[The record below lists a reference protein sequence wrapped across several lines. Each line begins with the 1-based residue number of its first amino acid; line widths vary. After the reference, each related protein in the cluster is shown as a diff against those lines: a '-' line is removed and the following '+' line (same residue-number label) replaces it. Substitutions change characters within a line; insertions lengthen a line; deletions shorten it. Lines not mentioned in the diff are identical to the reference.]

1 MNYKIPF
8 VNYPRGYEAIK
19 EEIDTA
25 IQGVLSQGDL
35 ILREEVGMFEKELA
49 GFLRVKYVVGVNS
62 GTDALLLSLKTTGIK
77 QGDEVITSAH
87 TFWATLEAIIHAGAH
102 PVLADIDGEGL
113 IDATNLAPISSKTK
127 AIIPVHIAGQVCDM
141 KAVEKMKDECEFRFG
156 TSVAIIED
164 AAQALGASRDEK
176 KAGTWGMTG
185 CFSFY
190 PAKILGAYGDAGAVA
205 TNDEKLYSRLL
216 NLRNHGGKPN
226 AVEPG
231 YNSRLD
237 NLQAAILRVKLK
249 YLPVVI
255 QRRTEIASIYDQKLE
270 ELRKE
275 GLLRLPYNR
284 LGRVYQDYIVGTERH
299 DDLRGFLSSRGIET
313 MINEYRFGPGF
324 PKPLLTSVW
333 ERDTLRLPCYPE
345 LTDEEVYEV
354 IKAIKLFFKR

>member
-1 MNYKIPF
+1 MYLN
-8 VNYPRGYEAIK
+8 PR
-19 EEIDTA
+19 
-25 IQGVLSQGDL
+25 
-35 ILREEVGMFEKELA
+35 
-49 GFLRVKYVVGVNS
+49 
-62 GTDALLLSLKTTGIK
+62 
-77 QGDEVITSAH
+77 H
-87 TFWATLEAIIHAGAH
+87 H
-102 PVLADIDGEGL
+102 P
-113 IDATNLAPISSKTK
+113 N
-127 AIIPVHIAGQVCDM
+127 
-141 KAVEKMKDECEFRFG
+141 ECEFRFG